1 MKKLLLAVLGIATLA
16 SVSFAENRAM
26 KIVAEINNPKSKKVI
41 VASHRGDW
49 RNHPE
54 NSIPAMK
61 SAIDMGVDII
71 EIDLALTKDSA
82 LVVCHDRTLDRT
94 TTGKGLISEW
104 TLDSIKNL
112 TLRNG
117 HGGPTQL
124 HMPTLR
130 EALLACKDR
139 AVINIDKGYQYYDM
153 VIAETD
159 ALGMT
164 DQVLIKG
171 NKPLKKVAKKLASHK
186 NKMIYMPIID
196 YTKKGAQEL
205 ADGYLASGITP
216 VAYEVVWPVYSP
228 EVQATLKKILAS
240 GAKLWV
246 NALWASHNAGLC
258 DDEAIY
264 SGNPAKVYGE
274 LLKTGAS
281 MVQTDR
287 PQLLIQYLRS
297 IGRHD

>member
-1 MKKLLLAVLGIATLA
+1 MKRISIFAAVALCALPL
-16 SVSFAENRAM
+16 FAQNRA
-26 KIVAEINNPKSKKVI
+26 KEIIKEINNPKSKYVI

-71 EIDLALTKDSA
+71 ELDLALTKDSA

-94 TTGKGLISEW
+94 TTGRGPISEW
-104 TLDSIKNL
+104 TLDSIKTL
-112 TLRNG
+112 TLKSG

-124 HMPTLR
+124 HMPTLQ
-130 EALLACKDR
+130 EALLACKDK
-139 AVINIDKGYQYYDM
+139 AVINIDKGYQYYDL

-159 ALGMT
+159 RLGMT
-164 DQVLIKG
+164 DQILIKG
-171 NKPLKKVAKKLASHK
+171 NKPLKSVEKKLKSHP
-186 NKMIYMPIID
+186 NRMIYMPIVD

-216 VAYEVVWPVYSP
+216 VAYEVVWPVYTP
-228 EVQATLKKILAS
+228 EVQATLARILNS
-240 GAKLWV
+240 GSKLWV
-246 NALWASHNAGLC
+246 NALWSSHNAGLC
-258 DDEAIY
+258 DDAAIY
-264 SGNPAKVYGE
+264 GNPADVYGE

-287 PQLLIQYLRS
+287 PQLLIEYLRS
-297 IGRHD
+297 IGRHK